1 MEIALTGFNP
11 SFDSSAT
18 AQAARQR
25 QQQDAQQQSAASRA
39 NSRGAQD
46 SRDQQQTRAETT
58 TRSPETARI
67 INGEVLSSETA
78 RVYTA
83 EPGGSLL
90 SRSSQNQQSPNSQP
104 DTRRVSMQQA
114 LQTFTENES
123 LITEQNNPRQVSGII
138 DEFV

>member
-25 QQQDAQQQSAASRA
+25 QQDAQQQSPASRA
-39 NSRGAQD
+39 NSRESQD
-46 SRDQQQTRAETT
+46 ARDQQQARAETT
-58 TRSPETARI
+58 PRSADSARI

-83 EPGGSLL
+83 ESGGSLL
-90 SRSSQNQQSPNSQP
+90 SRSSQNQQNPNGQP
-104 DTRRVSMQQA
+104 DMRRVSMQQA
-114 LQTFTENES
+114 LQTFTDNEA